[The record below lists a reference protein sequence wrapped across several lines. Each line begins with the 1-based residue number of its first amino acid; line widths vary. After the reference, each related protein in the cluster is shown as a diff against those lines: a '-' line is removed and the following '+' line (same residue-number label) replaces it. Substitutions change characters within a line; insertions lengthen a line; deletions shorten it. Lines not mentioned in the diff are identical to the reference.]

1 MFILIITAM
10 LVLAVLALMVVHA
23 ANQSRSRLPVYGTV
37 PEFEFIDQ
45 DGQRFD
51 SGQLKGKINIV
62 DFIFTRCKG
71 PCPTMAIQM
80 QELYHLYSG
89 SDKVQLI
96 SISVEPEHDSPEV
109 LKQYA
114 LDLGVEDRRWRFLHA
129 DSVSQVA
136 ELCEKGF
143 MLAADDL
150 PGGHTTKFIVVD
162 HRGQI
167 RSYHDSFDEE
177 HIKRLKQNVRTLA
190 REIK

>member
-10 LVLAVLALMVVHA
+10 LVLAVLALLVVHL
-23 ANQSRSRLPVYGTV
+23 ANLSRSRLPVYSTV

-51 SGQLKGKINIV
+51 NGHLKGKISIV

-71 PCPTMAIQM
+71 PCPTMAIEM
-80 QELYHLYSG
+80 QKLYHLYSG

-96 SISVEPEHDSPEV
+96 SISVEPGHDSPEV
-109 LKQYA
+109 LMQYA
-114 LDLGVEDRRWRFLHA
+114 LDLGVEDRRWKFLHA

-190 REIK
+190 REIR